1 MKKLLLVV
9 LALLLLAVAFGGG
22 YYLAGGG
29 LPGAT
34 AEAPKNA
41 AAPGG
46 VPDGGTSAGVPVA
59 APGGT
64 PANGP
69 ANGPAGAKAPDAKDA
84 KGAAAPPPPD
94 IPVKPAAAP
103 AKGGPVYTIE
113 LGAFRSSDNAKAFA
127 GVMLE
132 RGLPV
137 TIVETVDATGRPWL
151 RVRAGSFADL
161 WQAEARRPEYERVAG
176 IGGVVVGE
184 TAPAAAA
191 PPAAVPSAAT
201 P

>member
-1 MKKLLLVV
+1 MKKILLVV
-9 LALLLLAVAFGGG
+9 LVLLLLVVAFGGG

-29 LPGAT
+29 LPGIT
-34 AEAPKNA
+34 AEAPA
-41 AAPGG
+41 DGASPGG
-46 VPDGGTSAGVPVA
+46 
-59 APGGT
+59 PGGGEPGKT
-64 PANGP
+64 DA
-69 ANGPAGAKAPDAKDA
+69 AKAADAKDA
-84 KGAAAPPPPD
+84 PKDPPPPD

-113 LGAFRSSDNAKAFA
+113 LGAFRSPDNAKAFA

-137 TIVETVDATGRPWL
+137 TIVETVDATGLSWL
-151 RVRAGSFADL
+151 RVRAGSFADR

-184 TAPAAAA
+184 TAPAAPAAA
-191 PPAAVPSAAT
+191 P
-201 P
+201 